1 MTETP
6 KFDLQKLLDGMQT
19 FVGVLDTDGRLIF
32 VNNSPLVAASI
43 EEKDVIGK
51 YLWDSFWF
59 SHDDELQ
66 TIIEMEC
73 RKVAQ
78 GETILNEVQVRMQGG
93 LMWVEF
99 SMHPV
104 FDEQGNVINMVP
116 EGRDITE
123 RKKAEQ
129 ELRQLNIE
137 LEARVAERTKELVE
151 TNYQFKV
158 LSETDPLTKIANR
171 RVYKWQLNENIA
183 AATRSSQYL
192 SLLMIDIDCFKE
204 YNDHYGHDLGDFALK
219 CVAETISDTL
229 PRQTDLVARFG
240 GEEFVVLLPITDSD
254 GAFEVAE
261 KIRVRVKAQA
271 IKHDCSNACSVI
283 TVSIGIASLQG
294 DELKEDDLLKLADC
308 ALYAAK
314 NNGRNQ
320 CQTIND
326 CPVVPS

>member
-1 MTETP
+1 MMEAP

-19 FVGVLDTDGRLIF
+19 FVGVLDKDGRLIF
-32 VNNSPLVAASI
+32 VNNSPLVAAGI
-43 EEKDVIGK
+43 EEKEVIGK
-51 YLWDSFWF
+51 YLWDCFWF

-66 TIIEMEC
+66 AIIAMDC
-73 RKVAQ
+73 RKVAN
-78 GETILNEVQVRMQGG
+78 GETVLNEVQVRMRDG

-104 FDEQGNVINMVP
+104 YDEQGNVINMVP

-129 ELRQLNIE
+129 ALRQLNIE
-137 LEARVAERTKELVE
+137 LETRVAERTKELVE
-151 TNYQFKV
+151 ANCQFKV

-183 AATRSSQYL
+183 AATRGSQYL

-271 IKHDCSNACSVI
+271 IEHDCSNACSVI

-294 DELKEDDLLKLADC
+294 DELKEDDLLKLADN

-320 CQTIND
+320 CQVIND
-326 CPVVPS
+326 CPAVPS